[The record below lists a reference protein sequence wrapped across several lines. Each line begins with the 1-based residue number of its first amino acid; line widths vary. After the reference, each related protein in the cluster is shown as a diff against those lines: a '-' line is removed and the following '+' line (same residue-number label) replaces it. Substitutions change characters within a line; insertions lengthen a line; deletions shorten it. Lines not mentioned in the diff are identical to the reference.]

1 MSASELSSVAHAPGG
16 SASADATT
24 GGATFNV
31 GLLGFG
37 TVGSAFAS
45 LLAERAPQIEQLT
58 GRRPV
63 LAGTFTRSQGSF
75 DEILTRA
82 DAIVELIGG
91 IEPARE
97 YVLAALSSG
106 RHVITANKQL
116 LSQHGDELFEA
127 ARRAGVQ
134 LRFEAAVAG
143 VVPVIRVLCESLAGA
158 HVDRIHG
165 IVNGTTN
172 FVLTEMTGGSSYQ
185 QALAEAQRR
194 GFAEA
199 DPSEDVSGR
208 DAAAKMAILA
218 RLAFGAS
225 VHLDQVPYEGIEH
238 LQTDDLQYARE
249 LGLGLKLIGT
259 AERRDGGLSVRV
271 HPAFLYSGHP
281 LASVNGPYNA
291 VTVESEAI
299 TEITMSGPGAGG
311 PQTASAVLGDLLST
325 MLTSHAGS
333 DPGGAICGI
342 AVPPADSLPLVEDVE
357 SAFYIH
363 MEVAD
368 RPGTLAAVAQVLGE
382 EGASIKSVVQHGL
395 GENARLVMVIHP
407 LLESRLRA
415 ALARIGELDFLRS
428 TPRAIRVI
436 EEEFT

>member
-1 MSASELSSVAHAPGG
+1 MSASDTSSGAMSAT
-16 SASADATT
+16 ASAPSA
-24 GGATFNV
+24 GPFNV

-37 TVGSAFAS
+37 TVGSAFAA
-45 LLAERAPQIEQLT
+45 LLADRALQIERLT
-58 GRRPV
+58 GRCLILSEP
-63 LAGTFTRSQGSF
+63 LTTSKGNFSEILDRSQ
-75 DEILTRA
+75 L
-82 DAIVELIGG
+82 IVELIGG

-97 YVLAALSSG
+97 YVLAALAAG
-106 RHVITANKQL
+106 KHVVTANKQL
-116 LSQHGDELFEA
+116 LSQHGEELFEA
-127 ARRAGVQ
+127 ARANDAQ

-143 VVPVIRVLCESLAGA
+143 VVPVIRVLAESLAGA
-158 HVDRIHG
+158 HIERVHG

-172 FVLTEMTGGSSYQ
+172 FILSEMTRGSSYE
-185 QALAEAQRR
+185 QALAEAQRQ

-218 RLAFGAS
+218 RLAFGTP
-225 VHLDQVPYEGIEH
+225 VHLDQVPHEGIED

-281 LASVNGPYNA
+281 LASVNGPFNA
-291 VTVESEAI
+291 VTVESDAI

-311 PQTASAVLGDLLST
+311 RQTASAVLGDLVSV
-325 MLTSHAGS
+325 MLAPAAPAPPL
-333 DPGGAICGI
+333 DPLA
-342 AVPPADSLPLVEDVE
+342 LVEDVS

-382 EGASIKSVVQHGL
+382 QGASIKSVVQHGL
-395 GENARLVMVIHP
+395 GEHARLVMVIHP
-407 LLESRLRA
+407 LAESRVRE
-415 ALARIGELDFLRS
+415 ALKRIAVLDFLRS

-436 EEEFT
+436 EEEFM

>member
-1 MSASELSSVAHAPGG
+1 MSASETPSGDIAVSSRTAVTPAR
-16 SASADATT
+16 
-24 GGATFNV
+24 TFNV
-31 GLLGFG
+31 GLLGLG
-37 TVGSAFAS
+37 TVGSAFAA
-45 LLAERAPQIEQLT
+45 LLEERAGQIERLT

-63 LAGTFTRSQGSF
+63 LDGALTTTKGSF
-75 DEILTRA
+75 AEILERSEL
-82 DAIVELIGG
+82 IVELIGG

-97 YVLAALSSG
+97 YVLAALG
-106 RHVITANKQL
+106 AGKHVVTANKQL
-116 LSQHGDELFEA
+116 LSQHGEELFDA
-127 ARRAGVQ
+127 ARAGGVQ

-143 VVPVIRVLCESLAGA
+143 VVPVIRVLSESLAGA
-158 HVDRIHG
+158 HVERVHG

-172 FVLTEMTGGSSYQ
+172 FILSEMARGSSYE
-185 QALAEAQRR
+185 QALAEAQDQ

-218 RLAFGAS
+218 RLAFGTP
-225 VHLDQVPYEGIEH
+225 VHIDQVPYEGIEQ

-281 LASVNGPYNA
+281 LASVNGPFNA

-311 PQTASAVLGDLLST
+311 RQTASAVLGDLVSA
-325 MLTSHAGS
+325 MLPPSAPARPL
-333 DPGGAICGI
+333 DP
-342 AVPPADSLPLVEDVE
+342 LPLVEDVQ
-357 SAFYIH
+357 SGFYIH

-368 RPGTLAAVAQVLGE
+368 RPGTLAAIAHELGQQ
-382 EGASIKSVVQHGL
+382 GASIKSVVQHGL
-395 GENARLVMVIHP
+395 GEHARLVMVIHP
-407 LLESRLRA
+407 LAESRLREALKRIA
-415 ALARIGELDFLRS
+415 ALDFLRS

-436 EEEFT
+436 EEEFM

>member
-1 MSASELSSVAHAPGG
+1 MSAEGGVSARESGAGESPAGGLPARVSTSATPPSSRAGV
-16 SASADATT
+16 
-24 GGATFNV
+24 FNV
-31 GLLGFG
+31 GLLGYG
-37 TVGSAFAS
+37 TVGAAFAA
-45 LLAERAPQIEQLT
+45 LLRERAPCVEQITGRTPVLT
-58 GRRPV
+58 GT
-63 LAGTFTRSQGSF
+63 LTTTRGSF
-75 DEILTRA
+75 QEIL
-82 DAIVELIGG
+82 DGSDLIVELIGG
-91 IEPARE
+91 IQPARD
-97 YVLAALSSG
+97 YVLAALAASK
-106 RHVITANKQL
+106 HVVTANKQL
-116 LSQHGDELFEA
+116 LSQHGEELFQA
-127 ARRAGVQ
+127 ARAGGAQ

-143 VVPVIRVLCESLAGA
+143 VVPVIRVLSESLAAA
-158 HVDRIHG
+158 HVERVHG

-172 FVLTEMTGGSSYQ
+172 FILGEMTRGSSYA
-185 QALAEAQRR
+185 QALSEAQRQ

-218 RLAFGAS
+218 RLAFGTP
-225 VHLDQVPYEGIEH
+225 VHIDEVPYEGIEH

-281 LASVNGPYNA
+281 LASVSGPFNA

-311 PQTASAVLGDLLST
+311 PQTASAVLGDLVSA
-325 MLTSHAGS
+325 ML
-333 DPGGAICGI
+333 
-342 AVPPADSLPLVEDVE
+342 PPAAPPLPLEPLPLVQDVA

-368 RPGTLAAVAQVLGE
+368 RPGTLASVAHVLGE

-395 GENARLVMVIHP
+395 GEHARLVMV
-407 LLESRLRA
+407 
-415 ALARIGELDFLRS
+415 
-428 TPRAIRVI
+428 
-436 EEEFT
+436 

>member
-1 MSASELSSVAHAPGG
+1 MSGSETPTGEISSEGMPS
-16 SASADATT
+16 SALAGRADRIAAT
-24 GGATFNV
+24 GPFNV
-31 GLLGFG
+31 GLLGHG
-37 TVGSAFAS
+37 TVGSAFAE
-45 LLAERAPQIEQLT
+45 LLSERAAHVERITGRTPVLT
-58 GRRPV
+58 GT
-63 LAGTFTRSQGSF
+63 LTTTSGSF
-75 DEILTRA
+75 QEIL
-82 DAIVELIGG
+82 DGSELIVELIGG
-91 IEPARE
+91 VEPARA
-97 YVLAALSSG
+97 YVLAALAAG
-106 RHVITANKQL
+106 KHVVTANKQL
-116 LSQHGDELFEA
+116 LSQHGEELFDA
-127 ARRAGVQ
+127 ARASGVQ

-143 VVPVIRVLCESLAGA
+143 VVPVIRVLSESLAGA
-158 HVDRIHG
+158 HVERIHG

-172 FVLTEMTGGSSYQ
+172 FILSEMTRGSSYA
-185 QALAEAQRR
+185 QALAEAQRQ

-218 RLAFGAS
+218 RLAFGTP

-281 LASVNGPYNA
+281 LASVSGPFNA

-311 PQTASAVLGDLLST
+311 PQTASAVLGDLVSA
-325 MLTSHAGS
+325 ML
-333 DPGGAICGI
+333 
-342 AVPPADSLPLVEDVE
+342 PPATPSLPLEPLPLVQDVA

-368 RPGTLAAVAQVLGE
+368 RPGTLAQVASVLGDQ
-382 EGASIKSVVQHGL
+382 GASIKSVVQHGL
-395 GENARLVMVIHP
+395 GEHARLVMVIHP
-407 LLESRLRA
+407 LSESRVREALTRIA
-415 ALARIGELDFLRS
+415 ALDFLRS

-436 EEEFT
+436 EEEFM

>member
-1 MSASELSSVAHAPGG
+1 MSASETPSGESTPEAISPGRPAAPGQ
-16 SASADATT
+16 
-24 GGATFNV
+24 FNV
-31 GLLGFG
+31 GLLGHG
-37 TVGSAFAS
+37 TVGSAFAE
-45 LLAERAPQIEQLT
+45 LLSERASHVERIAGRKPVVTGTLT
-58 GRRPV
+58 
-63 LAGTFTRSQGSF
+63 TTRGSF
-75 DEILTRA
+75 SEILEGS
-82 DAIVELIGG
+82 DLIVELIGG
-91 IEPARE
+91 IEPARA
-97 YVLAALSSG
+97 YVLAALSAG

-116 LSQHGDELFEA
+116 LSQHGEELFGA
-127 ARRAGVQ
+127 ARASGAQ

-143 VVPVIRVLCESLAGA
+143 VVPVIRVLSESLAGA
-158 HVDRIHG
+158 HIERVHG

-172 FVLTEMTGGSSYQ
+172 FILTEMTRGSSYA
-185 QALAEAQRR
+185 QALSEAQRQ

-218 RLAFGAS
+218 RLAFGTP

-281 LASVNGPYNA
+281 LASVSGPFNA
-291 VTVESEAI
+291 VTVESDAI

-311 PQTASAVLGDLLST
+311 RQTASAVLGDLVSA
-325 MLTSHAGS
+325 ML
-333 DPGGAICGI
+333 
-342 AVPPADSLPLVEDVE
+342 PPAAPSPPLDPLPLVQDVE
-357 SAFYIH
+357 SGFYIH

-382 EGASIKSVVQHGL
+382 EGASIKSVAQHGL
-395 GENARLVMVIHP
+395 GEHARLVMVIHP
-407 LLESRLRA
+407 LAESRLREALRRIA
-415 ALARIGELDFLRS
+415 ALDFLRS

-436 EEEFT
+436 EEEFM